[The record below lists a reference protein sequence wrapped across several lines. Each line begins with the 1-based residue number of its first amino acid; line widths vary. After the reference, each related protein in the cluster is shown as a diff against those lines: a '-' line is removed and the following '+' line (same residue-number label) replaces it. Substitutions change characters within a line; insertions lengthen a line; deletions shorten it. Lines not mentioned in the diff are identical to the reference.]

1 MLNIAR
7 RLKAIV
13 CCGNMDMGEDDIKRL
28 EEAFEM
34 WLWRRMEIISW
45 LERVTSAVKISVL
58 CIT

>member
-1 MLNIAR
+1 
-7 RLKAIV
+7 
-13 CCGNMDMGEDDIKRL
+13 MGEDDIKRL

-58 CIT
+58 C